1 MIMDVSLVVSYIPE
15 HKLRIVKVWKEYFED
30 YYYASSP
37 IQQIINFKALNQT

>member
-30 YYYASSP
+30 YYYGFISDST
-37 IQQIINFKALNQT
+37 NY